1 MMENKIIELKNNTNI
16 VSLAAANA
24 DTLKNILS
32 INNKLAQ
39 DVEYEFMDCKMV
51 YIYKIMDE
59 IRGACYDWSIGFYNH
74 NYIKIKDG
82 GVFLDGL
89 ENIQK
94 KFGLLSDKDAE
105 ILAHAQELNDR
116 LYWFDCDNKQYENL
130 ENKVNSLIKELEEI
144 FIKNINLIT
153 DVDADALED
162 YFINCYMDNIDENQ
176 YFYNVD
182 TLEVFQEVRYIKS
195 YI

>member
-24 DTLKNILS
+24 DALKNILS

-39 DVEYEFMDCKMV
+39 DVEDDFIESEMY
-51 YIYKIMDE
+51 YISEIMDE

-74 NYIKIKDG
+74 NYINIKDG

-105 ILAHAQELNDR
+105 ILTRALELNNR
-116 LYWFDCDNKQYENL
+116 LYWFDADNKQYENL

-153 DVDADALED
+153 DVDADVLED
-162 YFINCYMDNIDENQ
+162 FFINYYIDIIDTNK

-182 TLEVFQEVRYIKS
+182 TLEVFQEVHYIKS
-195 YI
+195 YV

>member
-16 VSLAAANA
+16 VSLASADT

-39 DVEYEFMDCKMV
+39 DVEYDFMDCKMV

-59 IRGACYDWSIGFYNH
+59 IRDACYDWSIGFYNH

-89 ENIQK
+89 EQIQNK
-94 KFGLLSDKDAE
+94 YCLLSDTDAE
-105 ILAHAQELNDR
+105 ILTRALELNNR
-116 LYWFDCDNKQYENL
+116 LYWFDADNKQYENL

-153 DVDADALED
+153 DVDADVLED
-162 YFINCYMDNIDENQ
+162 FFINYYIDIIDTNK

-182 TLEVFQEVRYIKS
+182 TLEVFQEVHYIKS
-195 YI
+195 YV

>member
-1 MMENKIIELKNNTNI
+1 MENKIIELQNNNKI
-16 VSLAAANA
+16 VSLSAADV

-39 DVEYEFMDCKMV
+39 DVEADFIECEMY
-51 YIYKIMDE
+51 YISDIMDE

-74 NYIKIKDG
+74 NYINIKDG
-82 GVFLDGL
+82 GAFLDGL
-89 ENIQK
+89 ENIQY
-94 KFGLLSDKDAE
+94 KFGLLSEKDAE
-105 ILAHAQELNDR
+105 ILAHAQELNNR
-116 LYWFDCDNKQYENL
+116 LYWFDSDNKQYDNL
-130 ENKVNSLIKELEEI
+130 ENKVNSLIEELEEI

-162 YFINCYMDNIDENQ
+162 YFINCYMDNIDADK

-182 TLEVFQEVRYIKS
+182 TLELFEEIHYIKS
-195 YI
+195 YA

>member
-1 MMENKIIELKNNTNI
+1 MENKIIELQNNNKI
-16 VSLAAANA
+16 VSLSAADV

-39 DVEYEFMDCKMV
+39 DVEADFIECEMY
-51 YIYKIMDE
+51 YISDIMDE

-74 NYIKIKDG
+74 NYINIKDG
-82 GVFLDGL
+82 GAFLDGL
-89 ENIQK
+89 ENIQY
-94 KFGLLSDKDAE
+94 KFGLLSDKEAE
-105 ILAHAQELNDR
+105 ILAHAQELNNR
-116 LYWFDCDNKQYENL
+116 LYWFDSDNKQYDNL
-130 ENKVNSLIKELEEI
+130 ENKVNSLIEELEEI

-162 YFINCYMDNIDENQ
+162 YFINCYMDNIDADK

-182 TLEVFQEVRYIKS
+182 TLELFEEIHYIKS
-195 YI
+195 YA

>member
-1 MMENKIIELKNNTNI
+1 MENKIINLENNNKI
-16 VSLAAANA
+16 VSLSAADV

-39 DVEYEFMDCKMV
+39 DVEADFIECEMY
-51 YIYKIMDE
+51 YISDIMDE

-74 NYIKIKDG
+74 NYINIKDG
-82 GVFLDGL
+82 GAFLDGL
-89 ENIQK
+89 ENIQY
-94 KFGLLSDKDAE
+94 KFGLLSEKDAE
-105 ILAHAQELNDR
+105 ILAHAQELNNR
-116 LYWFDCDNKQYENL
+116 LYWFDSDNKQYDNL
-130 ENKVNSLIKELEEI
+130 ENKVNSLIEELEEI

-162 YFINCYMDNIDENQ
+162 YFINCYMDNIDADK

-182 TLEVFQEVRYIKS
+182 TLELFEEIHYIKS
-195 YI
+195 YA

>member
-1 MMENKIIELKNNTNI
+1 MENKIIELKINNI
-16 VSLAAANA
+16 VALAAADV

-39 DVEYEFMDCKMV
+39 DVEADFIECEMY
-51 YIYKIMDE
+51 YINEIMDE
-59 IRGACYDWSIGFYNH
+59 IRGACSDWSIGFYNH
-74 NYIKIKDG
+74 NYINIKDG
-82 GVFLDGL
+82 GAFLDGL

-105 ILAHAQELNDR
+105 ILTRALELNNR

-130 ENKVNSLIKELEEI
+130 ENKVNSLIEELEEI
-144 FIKNINLIT
+144 FIKNINNIT
-153 DVDADALED
+153 DIDADALED
-162 YFINCYMDNIDENQ
+162 YFINCYIDNIDAEN

-182 TLEVFQEVRYIKS
+182 TLEVLKEIHYIKS
-195 YI
+195 YV